1 MAGQRVVYVGGGE
14 IAHHT
19 LVSTANNCSLRLSP
33 PESIDTLYHII
44 IRGHRGVRHVQTNG
58 FDMVNARVLTNP
70 PHLSFHRG
78 RGNSNC
84 FSNLIASWG
93 ASAMEAPE
101 LDSTH
106 SFTKSNTFCASLRNV
121 IPIWSYFPNTTVSP
135 ASIVPESTAWTP
147 LKMLMNVD

>member
-1 MAGQRVVYVGGGE
+1 M
-14 IAHHT
+14 
-19 LVSTANNCSLRLSP
+19 
-33 PESIDTLYHII
+33 
-44 IRGHRGVRHVQTNG
+44 QTNG
-58 FDMVNARVLTNP
+58 IGMLNAQVLTNS

-101 LDSTH
+101 LDSTR
-106 SFTKSNTFCASLRNV
+106 SFTKSNTLSASLRNG

-135 ASIVPESTAWTP
+135 ASIVPESTAWSP
-147 LKMLMNVD
+147 LKMLMNVDLRT